1 MASYMKSINVI
12 SRCCGLWRSEK
23 LRDCDIGD
31 CQHSYI
37 YEICRNP
44 GISQDNLARR
54 LFINKSNAS
63 RQLAYLEKSGYVER
77 RQSEKDRRVTLVYPT
92 EKMTKALPEVR
103 MATLE
108 WKAYLTEGMTE
119 DEISVLTD
127 LLGRMAARAA
137 EYAERALPED
147 GEE

>member
-12 SRCCGLWRSEK
+12 SRCCSLWRSEK
-23 LRDCDIGD
+23 LKDCDIGD

-37 YEICRNP
+37 YEICRSP
-44 GISQDNLARR
+44 GISQDKLARS

-63 RQLAYLEKSGYVER
+63 RQLAFLEKNGYVER
-77 RQSEKDRRVTLVYPT
+77 RQSDRDRRVILVYPT
-92 EKMTKALPEVR
+92 EKMLRILPEVR
-103 MATLE
+103 AATLE

-119 DEISVLTD
+119 EELTVLKG
-127 LLGRMAARAA
+127 LLERMAARAA